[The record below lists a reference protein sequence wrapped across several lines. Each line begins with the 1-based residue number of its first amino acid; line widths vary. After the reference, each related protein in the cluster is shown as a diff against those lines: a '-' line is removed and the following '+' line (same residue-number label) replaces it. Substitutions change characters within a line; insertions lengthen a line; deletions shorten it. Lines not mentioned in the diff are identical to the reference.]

1 MSTRPS
7 TGHSWITSP
16 PPAHRAGTRPAGR
29 SDPTDGGADAARG
42 SRDATRDE
50 ARVAGDVIR
59 LVERLVG
66 AAAAARASDVHL
78 EAADDALHV
87 RHRVDGV
94 MRDVER
100 LPSALG
106 LPLVSRVKI
115 LAGLDIADR
124 LRPQD
129 GRARVAVAGGAI
141 DVRVSTLPAARGESV
156 VLRLQPGD
164 AALPTL
170 DALGFATADRARVER
185 LLDAR
190 EGLVLVTGPTG
201 SGKTTTLY
209 AALGRLRSRGGVNV
223 VTVEDPVERRVPG
236 VVQVQ
241 VHERTG
247 LTFATALRAI
257 LRQDPDVVLVG
268 EIRDRETASIA
279 AQAALTGHLVLA
291 TLHTIDAASAV
302 TRLTDVGVEPFQV
315 AAALRGVIAQ
325 RLVRRRCA
333 RCGGGEATGCVTCHG
348 AGFHGRSAVVEVLL
362 ADAPVRRR
370 IARGGGPQA
379 VARAARARGMA
390 TLWESGLSQVRAG
403 VTTLDELRRV
413 LDPPGEDD
421 APGGPGRSVHPPPG
435 PVPSRVAEG
444 RPPPASP
451 PGPPPGPAR
460 PASPGAPRL
469 PHLDEQFDVLLP

>member
-1 MSTRPS
+1 MS
-7 TGHSWITSP
+7 
-16 PPAHRAGTRPAGR
+16 ARAPVALRPAAPATSAR
-29 SDPTDGGADAARG
+29 PTLAAVADAREG
-42 SRDATRDE
+42 
-50 ARVAGDVIR
+50 GDVIR

-66 AAAAARASDVHL
+66 DAAAARASDVHL

-94 MRDVER
+94 VREVER
-100 LPSALG
+100 LPGALG
-106 LPLVSRVKI
+106 LPLVSRLKI

-129 GRARVAVAGGAI
+129 GRARIAARGATV

-170 DALGFATADRARVER
+170 DALGFAPDDRARVER

-190 EGLVLVTGPTG
+190 EGMVLVTGPTG

-209 AALGRLRSRGGVNV
+209 AALHRLRERGGVNV

-268 EIRDRETASIA
+268 EIRDRETAAIA

-302 TRLTDVGVEPFQV
+302 TRLVDVGVEPFKV
-315 AAALRGVIAQ
+315 AAALRGVVAQ
-325 RLVRRRCA
+325 RLVRRCCPA
-333 RCGGGEATGCVTCHG
+333 CGGRGTLPAGACAPCGG
-348 AGFHGRSAVVEVLL
+348 AGLHGRAAVVEVLL

-370 IARGGGPQA
+370 IARGLGPQA
-379 VARAARARGMA
+379 IARAARGRGMA
-390 TLWESGLSQVRAG
+390 TLWESGVAQLRAG
-403 VTTLDELRRV
+403 VTTAAELRRV
-413 LDPPGEDD
+413 LDPPADE
-421 APGGPGRSVHPPPG
+421 HPPAG
-435 PVPSRVAEG
+435 ARRARVAEE
-444 RPPPASP
+444 RPPPAGAP
-451 PGPPPGPAR
+451 GRPPRPGPHDGGWPAL
-460 PASPGAPRL
+460 PA
-469 PHLDEQFDVLLP
+469 LDETFDVIPP